1 MLTTRG
7 RSKITN
13 HPTQFG
19 LGACNDRMANDFV
32 EVKSIVRVIGRD
44 FDLGLGEAKN
54 HITNVSNKFSRVT
67 IPDDLFS

>member
-1 MLTTRG
+1 
-7 RSKITN
+7 
-13 HPTQFG
+13 
-19 LGACNDRMANDFV
+19 MANDFV
-32 EVKSIVRVIGRD
+32 EVKSIVRVIGGD